1 MTIDDYLKNS
11 EIKNAIDYLRESQ
24 FELKT
29 DIEHINL
36 YFLEKEQIE
45 ELKQLYLK
53 FNKEQLSKYKQK
65 YKKIDSET
73 LASLNFYNGLKRD
86 VNFDAEN
93 ICSKSYTD
101 ELKQVVKNWRD
112 KKLKQIDKE
121 IQKLIKEI

>member
-11 EIKNAIDYLRESQ
+11 EIKNAIDYLREAQ
-24 FELKT
+24 FALKT
-29 DIEHINL
+29 DIEHINF

-73 LASLNFYNGLKRD
+73 LDSLNFYNRLKRNVNYD
-86 VNFDAEN
+86 VEI

-101 ELKQVVKNWRD
+101 ELKQVVRNWRD
-112 KKLKQIDKE
+112 EKFKQIDKE

>member
-29 DIEHINL
+29 DIEHIDL

-86 VNFDAEN
+86 VNFDTEN

-112 KKLKQIDKE
+112 EKLKQIDKE